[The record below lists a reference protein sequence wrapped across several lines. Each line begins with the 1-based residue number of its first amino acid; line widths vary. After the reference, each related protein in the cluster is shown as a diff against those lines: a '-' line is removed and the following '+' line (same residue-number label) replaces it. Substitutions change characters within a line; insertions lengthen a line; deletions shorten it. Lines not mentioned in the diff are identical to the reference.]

1 MPTNRFSLDRR
12 RSTAL
17 LAQLLPA
24 LLAASLA
31 TAWSAATSPWHFFA
45 SGGALRLLRSRK
57 RARHI
62 GYTALHLVLAFQ
74 PPDPIPQY
82 IVERVA
88 KAQTSDQ
95 ESRCYIA
102 PS

>member
-1 MPTNRFSLDRR
+1 MSTNRFSLAP
-12 RSTAL
+12 RSSTTL
-17 LAQLLPA
+17 LTRFLPS
-24 LLAASLA
+24 LCAATLA
-31 TAWSAATSPWHFFA
+31 TARSAATSPWHFFA

-88 KAQTSDQ
+88 KTQTSDQ